1 MPIREILEI
10 VFESFVSPKSMSSF
24 QTTLN
29 SIKLQCYSRMSDIV
43 ESIKSV
49 LDGPIDY
56 KSQKFTEQL
65 SYKVLIVGA
74 VISSLAGFAVQDIRT
89 LLAFS
94 AITILITLA
103 IVVPPYP
110 GYNNQKIEWYTPT
123 IVSRD

>member
-1 MPIREILEI
+1 MP
-10 VFESFVSPKSMSSF
+10 
-24 QTTLN
+24 
-29 SIKLQCYSRMSDIV
+29 DIV

-56 KSQKFTEQL
+56 KSQKFIEQL

-94 AITILITLA
+94 AITVLITLA

-123 IVSRD
+123 IVS